1 MKMLKRYTIFRHKQ
15 VEHIRNEKAV
25 MSTLSHPGIVR
36 LLGSCSDT
44 TYLYLLMEYVPG
56 GELFSYI
63 RRYGKLYTN
72 IAKFYAAELVDIID
86 YIHSKNIIY
95 RDIKPE
101 NILLDIDGHVKLT
114 DFGFAKYVEDR
125 TWTICGTPDY
135 LAPEV
140 IAGNGHGK
148 AVDWWSLGILLFE
161 MLAGHPP
168 FMDENAL
175 VLFTKIREPDRLVYP
190 DMFSPEAV
198 DLLKRL
204 LVVEPTRRLGMMRRG
219 ALDIKCHP
227 FFNGIDWSSIA
238 ERKTPPPIKP
248 KISST
253 YDISNYACNQ
263 ESAVETV
270 EMEEDVPVPPDIQQF
285 FDEF

>member
-1 MKMLKRYTIFRHKQ
+1 LG
-15 VEHIRNEKAV
+15 
-25 MSTLSHPGIVR
+25 SLDHPGIVR
-36 LLGSCSDT
+36 LFGTCSDV

-56 GELFSYI
+56 GELFTYI
-63 RRYGKLYTN
+63 RQYGKLNVN
-72 IAKFYAAELVDIID
+72 IAKFYASELVLIIE
-86 YIHSKNIIY
+86 YMHSRNIIY
-95 RDIKPE
+95 RDLKPE

-114 DFGFAKYVEDR
+114 DFGFAKYVQDR

-148 AVDWWSLGILLFE
+148 AVDWWSLGILIFE

-168 FMDENAL
+168 FTDENAL
-175 VLFTKIREPDRLVYP
+175 DVGLFAKIREPERLVYP
-190 DMFSPEAV
+190 EMFPHEAV

-204 LVVEPTRRLGMMRRG
+204 LVVDPTRRLGMMRRG
-219 ALDIKCHP
+219 ILDIKLHP
-227 FFNGIDWSSIA
+227 FFNGIDWSGIT

-248 KISST
+248 KISGS
-253 YDISNYACNQ
+253 YDISNYTQCKQ
-263 ESAVETV
+263 DSAVTV
-270 EMEEDVPVPPDIQQF
+270 DMEEDIPVPPDIQQF